1 MKMEVTLYPYKGIYS
16 RQKSLFTPPPKN
28 SNPYFFPVFSCQ
40 KFVLYRV
47 KLVFWESK
55 IYLLQILM
63 DLLVFLLIF
72 WLKMHLWKKKSILV
86 RYISIFHNSKKFYSG
101 SKSLFL
107 PSPWGGRGQRLYP
120 FIHRLSMIYCSIVNL
135 TKWLLHS
142 DSSAQIYLI
151 CQFFESDT
159 GFDMQVTI
167 ILSLRIDNCSLVNL
181 IKWMPYSDSDLFS

>member
-1 MKMEVTLYPYKGIYS
+1 MDVTLYPYKGIYS
-16 RQKSLFTPPPKN
+16 GQKSLFTPPPKN

-72 WLKMHLWKKKSILV
+72 WLKMHLWKKRSISV

-101 SKSLFL
+101 SKSL
-107 PSPWGGRGQRLYP
+107 SPPPGEGGGKDYQKIYP
-120 FIHRLSMIYCSIVNL
+120 CIHRLSMIYCSIVNL

-181 IKWMPYSDSDLFS
+181 IKWMPYYDSDHFS